1 MNSTKHNPKLSGIG
15 PPRTFD
21 LIRLAD
27 VSGISGTG
35 IVAEGCV
42 FSDGT
47 TALRWL
53 TEHRSSVLYES
64 AREVLAIHG
73 HNGATVMRYHALKD
87 TDALAC
93 SNCAHPW
100 GGHDLDGACTCSAGG
115 CSCCLMEHPEFQPV
129 GRKEAALQKLEVD
142 RHAFFLNQVHE
153 LPRITKSEL
162 RKQNKKLRE
171 AKKAKRKW
179 CKICLTGPCGL
190 WEFAAKG
197 SDFCRRHK

>member
-1 MNSTKHNPKLSGIG
+1 MNDTKHNPKLSGIG

-21 LIRLAD
+21 LIRLSD

-100 GGHDLDGACTCSAGG
+100 GGHDLDGACICSAGG
-115 CSCCLMEHPEFQPV
+115 CSCCLMEHPEFKPV
-129 GRKEAALQKLEVD
+129 GAEGERLIKEAAGHCTHGHCNHPPKCIGVGAPDERD
-142 RHAFFLNQVHE
+142 PMGCCNCG
-153 LPRITKSEL
+153 T
-162 RKQNKKLRE
+162 RE
-171 AKKAKRKW
+171 KERTTPK
-179 CKICLTGPCGL
+179 
-190 WEFAAKG
+190 
-197 SDFCRRHK
+197 